1 MRPIEI
7 FLEKPRVFILTL
19 LFILISG
26 TSALNSLPR
35 QENPELAQRW
45 ASVQVVFPGASP
57 ERIETQVL
65 EPLEAKLRE
74 VYEVR
79 RLVSSASDGFSIT
92 LVELK
97 EDVDPLL
104 IEDTWSEVQDKIDQA
119 KAVLPNDIN
128 TELIRSSGPPATL
141 LYAIKWIGDGPPP
154 KILMTRVANDLRLE
168 LAYGGGTDKALLFG
182 GSEEEVLIEID
193 NAKLSSMGL
202 SFQEISTRLRTMDN
216 KRPIGVFTDQE
227 REILIKSKDNLRTIQ
242 EIEDLP
248 IQIFSGTEIIRL
260 SDIANIKKTPRIPSE
275 EIVYVDGQPAILIQV
290 NAAFQQR
297 IDVYVKTLEEIARKY
312 DANLPSELSIIKLY
326 DESCKKSII
335 EFPTQWM
342 DVQYLNFLAFNEKKF
357 KEETFKIIDNAF
369 NNKLVLSMNWH
380 GIPYTWYT
388 NFYREVMDYCIQK
401 GFYISSYNNYLEN
414 LNTN

>member
-119 KAVLPNDIN
+119 KAC
-128 TELIRSSGPPATL
+128 L
-141 LYAIKWIGDGPPP
+141 LYTSP
-154 KILMTRVANDLRLE
+154 
-168 LAYGGGTDKALLFG
+168 
-182 GSEEEVLIEID
+182 S
-193 NAKLSSMGL
+193 
-202 SFQEISTRLRTMDN
+202 
-216 KRPIGVFTDQE
+216 
-227 REILIKSKDNLRTIQ
+227 
-242 EIEDLP
+242 
-248 IQIFSGTEIIRL
+248 
-260 SDIANIKKTPRIPSE
+260 PR
-275 EIVYVDGQPAILIQV
+275 D
-290 NAAFQQR
+290 
-297 IDVYVKTLEEIARKY
+297 
-312 DANLPSELSIIKLY
+312 
-326 DESCKKSII
+326 
-335 EFPTQWM
+335 
-342 DVQYLNFLAFNEKKF
+342 
-357 KEETFKIIDNAF
+357 
-369 NNKLVLSMNWH
+369 
-380 GIPYTWYT
+380 
-388 NFYREVMDYCIQK
+388 
-401 GFYISSYNNYLEN
+401 
-414 LNTN
+414 